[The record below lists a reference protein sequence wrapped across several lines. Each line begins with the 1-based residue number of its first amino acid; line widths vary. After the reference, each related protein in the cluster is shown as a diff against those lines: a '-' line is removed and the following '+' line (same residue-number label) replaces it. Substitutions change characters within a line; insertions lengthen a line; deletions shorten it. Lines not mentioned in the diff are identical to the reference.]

1 MERGMRYAYVGNVPG
16 HEGNTTCCPTCSETC
31 VRRAGFFIT
40 EMNIVDGRCGNCKT
54 EIAGVWQ

>member
-1 MERGMRYAYVGNVPG
+1 MERGMHYAYVGNVPG
-16 HEGNTTCCPTCSETC
+16 HEGNNTCCPSCSEIC

-40 EMNIVDGRCGNCKT
+40 EMNIADGRCTNCKT